1 MTLSRKE
8 GLILSDARELAREKR
23 RKMMLEEPM
32 MKVIPTVAI
41 PMIIS
46 SMIDSI
52 YNLAD
57 TFFVS
62 QLGMN
67 ATAAVAVNDSLMN
80 ILRAISMGFAFGAA
94 SYISR
99 LMGSKADEKASKV
112 ATTTLICGCV
122 FSLFVGMSAL
132 CFKEEIVELL
142 GVTQSAKQYSMDY
155 AMWILMAAPFTTA
168 NLIMNQLLRSE
179 GSTTYAMVGMC
190 SGCFLNILLDPFFI
204 SVLGWEVAGAAFAT
218 ALSKVFSCIVLAIPY
233 WRKTAM
239 LEIKLKYFE
248 LSNDIVKEVAKM
260 GIPAF
265 LRMSL
270 MSIGGVI
277 TNHVAKGFGTAVLA
291 AISVANKIYKLIASA
306 IMGFSQGFGPVAGFC
321 WGAKKYKRVKESYL
335 TTLKI
340 GGTCALILGTLM
352 FIGSEPLVALFNSEN
367 DPTVVAVAVFKIRSL
382 CLVFVPHIVVM
393 VTSNLYQSLG
403 KPIGNLVLSMSR
415 QLLFLIP
422 IVLILPNLTEELWGI
437 GEYGLAMT
445 QALSDLF
452 SCIFLAIPLAY
463 RLFKQIAPLKDGDEP
478 NFYKN

>member
-1 MTLSRKE
+1 MSADRT
-8 GLILSDARELAREKR
+8 LAREKR
-23 RKMMLEEPM
+23 RKMMLEDPM
-32 MKVIPTVAI
+32 MKVIPLVAI

-46 SMIDSI
+46 SMIDSV

-99 LMGSKADEKASKV
+99 LMGSKEDEKASKV
-112 ATTTLICGCV
+112 ATTVLTIGCI
-122 FSLFVGMSAL
+122 FSLTVGLTAL
-132 CFKEEIVELL
+132 MFKEPIVELL
-142 GVTQSAKQYSMDY
+142 GVTESAKKYSMDY
-155 AMWILMAAPFTTA
+155 ATWILLAAPFTTA

-179 GSTTYAMVGMC
+179 GSTTFAMVGMC
-190 SGCFLNILLDPFFI
+190 SGCFLNILLDPLFI
-204 SVLGWEVAGAAFAT
+204 NVFGWEVAGAAGAT
-218 ALSKVFSCIVLAIPY
+218 ALSKMFSCAVLAIPY
-233 WRKTAM
+233 IKKTAM
-239 LEIKLKYFE
+239 LELKPKYFE
-248 LSNDIVKEVAKM
+248 VSLDILGEVAKM
-260 GIPAF
+260 GVPAF

-270 MSIGGVI
+270 MSVGGVI

-291 AISVANKIYKLIASA
+291 AISVANKIYRLIASA

-321 WGAKKYKRVKESYL
+321 WGARKYKRVKEAYF

-340 GGTCALILGTLM
+340 GGMCAIILGALM
-352 FIGSEPLVALFNSEN
+352 FMGAESLVKLFNSEN

-382 CLVFVPHIVVM
+382 CIVFVPHIVVM

-422 IVLILPNLTEELWGI
+422 IVLILPGIMENMFGI
-437 GEYGLAMT
+437 GEYGVAIA

-452 SCIFLAIPLAY
+452 SCLILAVPLAL
-463 RLFKQIAPLKDGDEP
+463 RLFRQIAPLNDGDEP
-478 NFYKN
+478 PFVGKKHR